1 MNYQKE
7 MEKILCSLTYKPR
20 LLLHV
25 CCAPCSS
32 YVLKLLDEY
41 FYISIV
47 YYNPNI
53 TNEVEYNKRK
63 EELKRFVNMKMYQN
77 RINIIDCEY
86 NNLDFFTSVKGLEQE
101 KEGGKRCY
109 ICYKLRLEYT
119 ARLAQKLGFD
129 FFTTTL
135 SISPYKN
142 ACWLNEIGKD
152 LEQKYSIKYL
162 YADFKKKD
170 GYKKSIELSYKY
182 NLYRQDFCGCIY
194 SIIERRKK

>member
-1 MNYQKE
+1 
-7 MEKILCSLTYKPR
+7 
-20 LLLHV
+20 
-25 CCAPCSS
+25 
-32 YVLKLLDEY
+32 
-41 FYISIV
+41 
-47 YYNPNI
+47 
-53 TNEVEYNKRK
+53 
-63 EELKRFVNMKMYQN
+63 MKMYQN